1 MSDYFTIVQYIASA
15 SYFLGTLLYL
25 KHIPE
30 LILNN
35 NNEKLFGYILLI
47 ISFSI
52 LTYFTYQHAIH
63 DQDKEKESEYNII
76 GKPSNYAYGL
86 LALYF
91 MLGLLFDY
99 GLYFRWTYLFPLL
112 GYTLLAIEEVSGIF
126 LVAIFYLI
134 SILTTFYFKRLDL
147 SSEDILLIINKAG
160 LLVYFTVY
168 AVNYTLRTYKNAF
181 KNLLL

>member
-1 MSDYFTIVQYIASA
+1 
-15 SYFLGTLLYL
+15 
-25 KHIPE
+25 
-30 LILNN
+30 
-35 NNEKLFGYILLI
+35 
-47 ISFSI
+47 
-52 LTYFTYQHAIH
+52 
-63 DQDKEKESEYNII
+63 
-76 GKPSNYAYGL
+76 
-86 LALYF
+86 

-160 LLVYFTVY
+160 LLVYFSVY

-181 KNLLL
+181 KNLFL